1 MNKRLAVQ
9 MDCIK
14 LLKDSEGKDV
24 PVVFSLLLPYGVQYS
39 LAYEA
44 IDELLADLK
53 AMDEAG
59 KKKEDKVADDAVIP
73 EVEAE
78 IV

>member
-1 MNKRLAVQ
+1 MQRRLAIQ
-9 MDCIK
+9 LDNIK
-14 LLKDSEGKDV
+14 LVKDSEGKDV

-44 IDELLADLK
+44 LDELKADLQ
-53 AMDEAG
+53 AMDEEG
-59 KKKEDKVADDAVIP
+59 KKRESEAKLE
-73 EVEAE
+73 EVPAE